1 MNRFTQTLL
10 FALISSLSF
19 ALLAEEVQPKHL
31 EQINALQRRADTLAF
46 GELGSNNYH
55 LAKARAWLNMATS
68 EYHQVDTSGAMFG
81 AMTQA
86 ETIDQKQSQL
96 RLWSTSACR
105 SGSAVDLGRT

>member
-46 GELGSNNYH
+46 GG
-55 LAKARAWLNMATS
+55 LAQIIITS
-68 EYHQVDTSGAMFG
+68 LKPAHG
-81 AMTQA
+81 
-86 ETIDQKQSQL
+86 
-96 RLWSTSACR
+96 
-105 SGSAVDLGRT
+105 